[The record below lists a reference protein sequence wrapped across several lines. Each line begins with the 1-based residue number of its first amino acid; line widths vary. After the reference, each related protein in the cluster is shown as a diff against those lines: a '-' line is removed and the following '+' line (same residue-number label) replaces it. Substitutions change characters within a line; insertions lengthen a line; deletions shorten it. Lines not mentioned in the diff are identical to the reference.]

1 MGRESCLPNQFTD
14 RAEFLTLLARIGWQ
28 AKACPTSAACRLFP
42 LAVHQDRPYFNAYAW
57 STRVPLDPHAEQR
70 DQPLAVWK
78 QADGGVGRGPGGPP
92 HDSCRCPVSGKP
104 SDIGRR

>member
-42 LAVHQDRPYFNAYAW
+42 LAVHQDRRYFNAYAW
-57 STRVPLDPHAEQR
+57 SARVPLDPLPANSVE
-70 DQPLAVWK
+70 
-78 QADGGVGRGPGGPP
+78 ADEGVGRGPGGPP
-92 HDSCRCPVSGKP
+92 HKLPLSSSWPVPGDWPFRQAKP
-104 SDIGRR
+104 P